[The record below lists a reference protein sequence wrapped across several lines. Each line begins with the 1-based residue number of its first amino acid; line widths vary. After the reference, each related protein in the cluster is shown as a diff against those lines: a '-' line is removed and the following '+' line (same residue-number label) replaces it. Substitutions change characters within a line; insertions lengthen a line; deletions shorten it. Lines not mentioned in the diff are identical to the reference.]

1 MGTIKVMVA
10 GASGRMGRE
19 VVKAV
24 HGETNLQL
32 VGGVDIYSVGEDLGK
47 LAGIGELGLT
57 IQPNLAE
64 ALKICKPQVLV
75 DFTQPES
82 VGENIKLAIEH
93 GVRPVVGTTGLNEG
107 VIQEIKALCERK
119 SIGCLIAPNFAI
131 GAVLMIKLAVQ
142 VAKYMPNVEIIEL
155 HHDQKLDAPSGT
167 ALKTAQAIAQVRE
180 SFRQGHF
187 NEEEKIIGARGGDY
201 EGMRIHSI
209 RLPGYIAHQEVIFG
223 GLGQTLTIR
232 HDSISRESFMPGVIM
247 GINRIIQASELI
259 QGLENILD

>member
-1 MGTIKVMVA
+1 
-10 GASGRMGRE
+10 MGRE

-24 HGETNLQL
+24 HREVNLQL

-187 NEEEKIIGARGGDY
+187 NEEEKISGARGGDY